1 MLYILQWRL
10 QRLRDPNVPLE
21 ASAKRYVITNPPY
34 DFGLLPTD
42 QVRRMGFTLEGY
54 SKAWRLFWYFCKKRK
69 RFKRV
74 IIKYINSIFAFNP
87 SHFTK
92 IYKTES

>member
-21 ASAKRYVITNPPY
+21 ASAKRYVIINPPY

-42 QVRRMGFTLEGY
+42 QVSHMGFMLEGY
-54 SKAWRLFWYFCKKRK
+54 RTAWILFCYLLFKGKK
-69 RFKRV
+69 
-74 IIKYINSIFAFNP
+74 NM
-87 SHFTK
+87 
-92 IYKTES
+92 